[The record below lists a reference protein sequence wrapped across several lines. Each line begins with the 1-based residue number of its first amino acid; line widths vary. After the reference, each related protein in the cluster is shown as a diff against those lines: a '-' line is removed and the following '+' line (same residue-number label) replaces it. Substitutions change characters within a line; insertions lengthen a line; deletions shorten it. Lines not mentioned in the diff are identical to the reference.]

1 MTRRTFTGGLDAK
14 VLDGAAQALL
24 EVDRR
29 RVAQDVLRR
38 GDVRPR
44 VANVA
49 RPRRREG
56 PFHGLVQNAA
66 DRLGHVIPARRRAGG
81 DVADAT
87 ARPVG
92 VRSTYGRVDDIG
104 DVR

>member
-1 MTRRTFTGGLDAK
+1 MTRSTLTGGLETK

-29 RVAQDVLRR
+29 RVAQDVLR
-38 GDVRPR
+38 GADVRPR

-56 PFHGLVQNAA
+56 PVHGLVEDAA
-66 DRLGHVIPARRRAGG
+66 DRLGDVVHARRRAGG
-81 DVADAT
+81 DVEDAS
-87 ARPVG
+87 ARA
-92 VRSTYGRVDDIG
+92 VRMRGAHRRVDDI
-104 DVR
+104 